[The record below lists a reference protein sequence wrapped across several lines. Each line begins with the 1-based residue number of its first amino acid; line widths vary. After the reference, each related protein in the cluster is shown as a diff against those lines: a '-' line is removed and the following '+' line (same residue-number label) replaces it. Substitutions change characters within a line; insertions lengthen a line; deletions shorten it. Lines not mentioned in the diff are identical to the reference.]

1 MKFDDIHKLVGHV
14 PFISERN
21 ARELYDLIINNKLHN
36 VLELGIAHG
45 TATCYI
51 AAAIEELGEGS
62 VTAVDLL
69 AVANDFK
76 PSAEEQLQ
84 QTGLAKFASVH
95 RMHTGYTWFLH
106 DEIRRHTEADM
117 CRPVYDLCIID
128 GPKNWT
134 IDGCAFFLADKLLKQ
149 NGWVIFDDY
158 LWTYEHSGR
167 DTTDGIANRALSEEE
182 RKTPQIREVFE
193 LLVKQH
199 PSYSNFTVHG
209 DGNWAI
215 ARKVASD
222 QKDYVVV
229 YRETSVEL
237 LGSALRRVKNRV
249 FPK

>member
-1 MKFDDIHKLVGHV
+1 MKFDEIHKLVGHV

-51 AAAIEELGEGS
+51 AAAIEELGEGC

-69 AVANDFK
+69 AVADDFK
-76 PSAEEQLQ
+76 PSAEEQLK
-84 QTGLAKFASVH
+84 QTGLDKFAKIH

-106 DEIRRHTEADM
+106 DEIRRNTTSDM
-117 CRPVYDLCIID
+117 CQAVYDLCIID

-134 IDGCAFFLADKLLKQ
+134 IDGGAFFMADKLLKQ
-149 NGWVIFDDY
+149 NGWLIFDDY

-222 QKDYVVV
+222 KKDYVVV